1 MIFIYLMRVKFT
13 TRPWIWLVV
22 PSWSLKFQNALLNL
36 QICQPRVH
44 YFFNCKVEIFFVML
58 TLYVGPNFVLLL
70 VCAQLLYFL
79 NFLQKN
85 YFKNLCPNIFLM
97 FSSKIYTFLL
107 SDFVYNR
114 CHMSFVLYNFL
125 YNLFIFEHIFTS
137 NMNFSCI
144 YFVSEQII

>member
-1 MIFIYLMRVKFT
+1 
-13 TRPWIWLVV
+13 
-22 PSWSLKFQNALLNL
+22 
-36 QICQPRVH
+36 
-44 YFFNCKVEIFFVML
+44 ML

-79 NFLQKN
+79 NFLQKI

-97 FSSKIYTFLL
+97 FSSKIYPFLL

-125 YNLFIFEHIFTS
+125 YNLFIFEHIFTG
-137 NMNFSCI
+137 NMNFSCM